1 MRRHVAKLEAAGWL
15 VREPWIWGEGSVVWL
30 TTAGIEGVG
39 LGGVRPVKS
48 PAGAT
53 TISHGVLVGW
63 SAARV
68 EHRGRVWKS
77 ARELAVERE
86 RWAVKARCERG
97 YTELLPDLAVWMKR
111 SGPPVAV
118 IAESGGRREDRQKMI
133 LEAWQDAILSG
144 RNSGVHYHC
153 ASAAIAHWISRLAKK
168 VRLSS
173 PTFVAAVQMRAEEIA
188 ALSPAAGDEPGSGEP
203 RPHRETAPAPAAPV
217 PVAPLRALPDPT
229 PVAMDRPEPPSPP
242 QVEPVDDAAFHPLYR
257 DVFGTEPKPS
267 RRWRR

>member
-1 MRRHVAKLEAAGWL
+1 VRRHVAKLEAAGWL

-168 VRLSS
+168 VRLNGRREADRGG
-173 PTFVAAVQMRAEEIA
+173 TLDLHVQPVVVRH
-188 ALSPAAGDEPGSGEP
+188 DP
-203 RPHRETAPAPAAPV
+203 RGRNRLV
-217 PVAPLRALPDPT
+217 RPT
-229 PVAMDRPEPPSPP
+229 PNHEWAAADTRPVHVQIS
-242 QVEPVDDAAFHPLYR
+242 HR
-257 DVFGTEPKPS
+257 GT
-267 RRWRR
+267 